1 MALVAPAGPY
11 IHLSRARPAFPITR
25 NRPPIPSALAASKP
39 ETPPAI
45 ILNTL
50 RIPPHLLHHLRR
62 STVPYHGLCGAVLAG
77 PGLAATMETG

>member
-11 IHLSRARPAFPITR
+11 IPLCSARPAFPITR

-39 ETPPAI
+39 ETPPAV
-45 ILNTL
+45 ILDAL
-50 RIPPHLLHHLRR
+50 RVPPHLLHPLRR
-62 STVPYHGLCGAVLAG
+62 STVPYHGLCWAILAG